1 MQLLPIQT
9 SHPERALP
17 LGPSLRFDETSEA
30 EARLIFHA
38 LYRNLQDMPGLPAAG
53 ADGAPEGRADA
64 DDVTDES
71 GLNTGFGIAVVAPPR
86 PEPSAAG
93 DAGGSRSTGVAD
105 TANAIPVE
113 SSQTEGNILRR
124 GSGERS
130 ASENLQAQVF
140 ATGSASGFA
149 GRTDA
154 GSDVAQGAAM
164 AAAGAQGEGLAGQG
178 QFKPDGRLTDY
189 RSAGADGS
197 PYPGARQVQMERTFL
212 EEARLED
219 LPVGWESRAPEPL
232 RSLWAGD
239 PTVAVTGGPAW
250 HKTLASAVEYSA
262 LRGAEGTIALAG
274 PQMHGAAN
282 GLTGDDVEVTHL
294 HVSDARRVWS
304 RPEAAV
310 RPGMPETAGEAGARM
325 RVASRQV
332 ELPAWTPFLVP
343 TMADHPDVGA
353 QTLPSVAPLV
363 LADGFRGA
371 GGSVVRSA
379 ERPPP
384 VRMIVADARIAL
396 AGNGDVDE
404 QAREGGLLE
413 RAPTALSVPAH
424 GDLAALHSGPVPQ
437 RTDLPRVLPQNLAES
452 LIQQSGR
459 HVEVTLNPEELGRVR
474 MLLSSADGNISLII
488 TGERQDTLDLLRRHI
503 DALVQDFRKMGF
515 ENVGYE
521 FRQFES
527 GGRRDRPTAAPSRR
541 SAVEVDLTE
550 STTSRRHTAAS
561 GLDIRV

>member
-1 MQLLPIQT
+1 
-9 SHPERALP
+9 
-17 LGPSLRFDETSEA
+17 
-30 EARLIFHA
+30 
-38 LYRNLQDMPGLPAAG
+38 
-53 ADGAPEGRADA
+53 
-64 DDVTDES
+64 
-71 GLNTGFGIAVVAPPR
+71 
-86 PEPSAAG
+86 
-93 DAGGSRSTGVAD
+93 
-105 TANAIPVE
+105 
-113 SSQTEGNILRR
+113 
-124 GSGERS
+124 
-130 ASENLQAQVF
+130 
-140 ATGSASGFA
+140 
-149 GRTDA
+149 
-154 GSDVAQGAAM
+154 
-164 AAAGAQGEGLAGQG
+164 
-178 QFKPDGRLTDY
+178 
-189 RSAGADGS
+189 
-197 PYPGARQVQMERTFL
+197 MERTFL

-219 LPVGWESRAPEPL
+219 LPVGRESRAPEPL

-239 PTVAVTGGPAW
+239 PTVAVTGGPVW

-294 HVSDARRVWS
+294 RVSDARRDWY

-310 RPGMPETAGEAGARM
+310 RPDRPETAREAGVRM
-325 RVASRQV
+325 RVASRKV
-332 ELPAWTPFLVP
+332 DLPPWPPFLVP
-343 TMADHPDVGA
+343 AMAEHADVGA
-353 QTLPSVAPLV
+353 ETLPSVAPLA

-379 ERPPP
+379 ERPSP

-396 AGNGDVDE
+396 AGSGDVDE

-413 RAPTALSVPAH
+413 RAPTALPVPAH
-424 GDLAALHSGPVPQ
+424 GDLAALHSGLVPQ
-437 RTDLPRVLPQNLAES
+437 RTDVPRVLPQNLAES

-515 ENVGYE
+515 ESVGYE

-550 STTSRRHTAAS
+550 SATSRRHTAAS